1 MVGGVGVVWSGGRGG
16 CGKSDVCAV
25 VHRVPVVAVCS
36 AHVQEVGG
44 TAPPTQLAVQFTYAL
59 NFWVGSEWEQLTEG
73 DVQPPSLVP
82 FGTVTDPVE

>member
-1 MVGGVGVVWSGGRGG
+1 MVGGVGVVWDGGRGG
-16 CGKSDVCAV
+16 GGKSDVCAV
-25 VHRVPVVAVCS
+25 VHGVPVVAVCS
-36 AHVQEVGG
+36 ARVQEVGG
-44 TAPPTQLAVQFTYAL
+44 TAPPTQVAVQFTYAL